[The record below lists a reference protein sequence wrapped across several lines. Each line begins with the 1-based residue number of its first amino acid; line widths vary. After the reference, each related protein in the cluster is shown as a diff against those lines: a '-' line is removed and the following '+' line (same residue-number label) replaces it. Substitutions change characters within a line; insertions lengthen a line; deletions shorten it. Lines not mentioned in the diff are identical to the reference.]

1 MNALSTTIREMTSSA
16 NVSGIAGNLF
26 GKRKMQKR
34 VKPGTLIASED
45 NEQGVTRC
53 VQVKG
58 KSPVP
63 QTSKGNPHPY
73 QGKCVGESMK
83 KEKELK
89 EGVLDATDDD
99 GWVAKEQLY
108 KTAKYAIE
116 LHQMINDSDEVEPW
130 LQVKITE
137 AADRLSSVKHYMEY
151 LHASMGQA
159 DLPQMSGS
167 AMIEP
172 EQEVPTMPESI
183 ENELA
188 QIHSIKMNTEG
199 TTK

>member
-1 MNALSTTIREMTSSA
+1 MNALSRTIKEMT
-16 NVSGIAGNLF
+16 AGNVASVNSNLF
-26 GKRKMQKR
+26 SKVQKR
-34 VKPGTLIASED
+34 VKKESI
-45 NEQGVTRC
+45 
-53 VQVKG
+53 KG
-58 KSPVP
+58 KR
-63 QTSKGNPHPY
+63 
-73 QGKCVGESMK
+73 VGESM

-116 LHQMINDSDEVEPW
+116 LHQMISDSDEVQPW

-137 AADRLSSVKHYMEY
+137 AADRLSSVKHYLEY
-151 LHASMGQA
+151 LQASIGQG

-167 AMIEP
+167 AMVEP
-172 EQEVPTMPESI
+172 EQEVATMPESI

-188 QIHSIKMNTEG
+188 QLNSIKMNT
-199 TTK
+199 KKA

>member
-1 MNALSTTIREMTSSA
+1 MNALSTTVREMTSSA
-16 NVSGIAGNLF
+16 NVASAAGNLF

-34 VKPGTLIASED
+34 VKED
-45 NEQGVTRC
+45 QGVTRC

-63 QTSKGNPHPY
+63 NTSKGNPHPY

-83 KEKELK
+83 EKKLK

-99 GWVAKEQLY
+99 GWMAKEQLY

-116 LHQMINDSDEVEPW
+116 LHQMISDNDELEPW
-130 LQVKITE
+130 LQAKITE

-151 LHASMGQA
+151 LQASLGQG

-167 AMIEP
+167 AMVEP
-172 EQEVPTMPESI
+172 EMESI
-183 ENELA
+183 DNELA
-188 QIHSIKMNTEG
+188 QISNIKMNPNPKG
-199 TTK
+199 MPK

>member
-1 MNALSTTIREMTSSA
+1 MNALSTTIQEMTSSA
-16 NVSGIAGNLF
+16 NVSGLAGNLF

-45 NEQGVTRC
+45 KKQGVSRC

-63 QTSKGNPHPY
+63 KTSKGNPHPY
-73 QGKCVGESMK
+73 QGKCVGESM

-151 LHASMGQA
+151 LHASIGQEE
-159 DLPQMSGS
+159 LPQMSGS

-172 EQEVPTMPESI
+172 EVESI
-183 ENELA
+183 DNELA
-188 QIHSIKMNTEG
+188 QINSIRMNPEG
-199 TTK
+199 PPK

>member
-1 MNALSTTIREMTSSA
+1 MNALSTTVREMTSSA
-16 NVSGIAGNLF
+16 NVASAAGNLF
-26 GKRKMQKR
+26 GKSKMQKR

-45 NEQGVTRC
+45 NEQGVSQC

-63 QTSKGNPHPY
+63 RTSKGNPHPY

-83 KEKELK
+83 EKELK

-99 GWVAKEQLY
+99 GWMAKEQLY
-108 KTAKYAIE
+108 KSAKYAIE
-116 LHQMINDSDEVEPW
+116 LHQMINDNDELEPW
-130 LQVKITE
+130 LQAKITE

-151 LHASMGQA
+151 LQASMGQA

-172 EQEVPTMPESI
+172 EAEAVMPESI

-199 TTK
+199 LPK

>member
-1 MNALSTTIREMTSSA
+1 MNALSTTIKEMT
-16 NVSGIAGNLF
+16 AGNVASVNSNLF
-26 GKRKMQKR
+26 SKVQKR
-34 VKPGTLIASED
+34 VKKESI
-45 NEQGVTRC
+45 
-53 VQVKG
+53 KG
-58 KSPVP
+58 KR
-63 QTSKGNPHPY
+63 
-73 QGKCVGESMK
+73 VGESMK
-83 KEKELK
+83 KNKLK

-137 AADRLSSVKHYMEY
+137 AADRLSSVKHYLEY
-151 LHASMGQA
+151 LQASVGQG

-167 AMIEP
+167 AMVEP
-172 EQEVPTMPESI
+172 EMEAMPESI

-188 QIHSIKMNTEG
+188 QIHSIKMNPNPKG
-199 TTK
+199 TIK